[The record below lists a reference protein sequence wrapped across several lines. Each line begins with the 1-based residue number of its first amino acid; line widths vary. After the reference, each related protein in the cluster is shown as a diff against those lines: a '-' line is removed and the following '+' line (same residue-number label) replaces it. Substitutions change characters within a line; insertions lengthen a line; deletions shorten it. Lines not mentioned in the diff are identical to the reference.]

1 MLGPSILQSL
11 IINSFGVQCFGDF
24 DLWPRESK
32 NKRVDALVITNMPIK
47 FEEPGLE
54 RFADINKET
63 VLLCNSTVALT
74 FDLVTKEQN
83 SINGNDQPAFQVW
96 GTYA

>member
-1 MLGPSILQSL
+1 
-11 IINSFGVQCFGDF
+11 
-24 DLWPRESK
+24 
-32 NKRVDALVITNMPIK
+32 MPIK

-83 SINGNDQPAFQVW
+83 SINGNDQPAFQV
-96 GTYA
+96 